1 LVLNDYL
8 THSLGARI
16 PQANIEMDVLTTSA
30 NNADEFVTV
39 TSLPKAITA
48 VDTTLD
54 LLTIEGESS
63 VFVLGDMVRLT
74 AGTIGGLSSATD
86 YYIIPYQRQKTV
98 RARLATSLQNAL
110 AGTYINLTSGTT
122 GVLTKIAEPR
132 YHGGGV
138 LKSDVEPAQ
147 NIQEVVLSMA
157 GTLAHSG
164 GKWHIYS
171 GYYKTPTISF
181 DMGDI
186 VSDIQTATKISKQE
200 RFNRIQGSYNAH
212 QNDGN
217 PSDYPLVKNDSY
229 ATQDGEIIK
238 KTRDLAFVQRPIMA
252 QRVAKCEMER
262 MRQEFSFSA
271 KFMLTAFKTMIS
283 DNIMFSF
290 PRYGWSDKVFEVV
303 SWGLTVSNDAPVI
316 DMVCRETAATCWD
329 WNNGEET
336 ATDPAPNSTLPSIR
350 IVQVPSSLA
359 VYPVEIETATG
370 DVTYKF
376 NLVWAASTDQYVV
389 NGGRYEVQFKESAE
403 TEYRPSFFLD
413 GEQTTTDIYQVNP
426 DTQYDARVRA
436 VNLYGVRSNWVTI
449 LSFTASSP
457 SGVSVRL
464 DYELFSNTP
473 TSFLDYGLFSD
484 SVTSSL
490 DYGSFV

>member
-1 LVLNDYL
+1 
-8 THSLGARI
+8 
-16 PQANIEMDVLTTSA
+16 
-30 NNADEFVTV
+30 
-39 TSLPKAITA
+39 
-48 VDTTLD
+48 
-54 LLTIEGESS
+54 
-63 VFVLGDMVRLT
+63 
-74 AGTIGGLSSATD
+74 
-86 YYIIPYQRQKTV
+86 
-98 RARLATSLQNAL
+98 
-110 AGTYINLTSGTT
+110 
-122 GVLTKIAEPR
+122 
-132 YHGGGV
+132 
-138 LKSDVEPAQ
+138 
-147 NIQEVVLSMA
+147 
-157 GTLAHSG
+157 
-164 GKWHIYS
+164 
-171 GYYKTPTISF
+171 
-181 DMGDI
+181 
-186 VSDIQTATKISKQE
+186 
-200 RFNRIQGSYNAH
+200 
-212 QNDGN
+212 
-217 PSDYPLVKNDSY
+217 
-229 ATQDGEIIK
+229 
-238 KTRDLAFVQRPIMA
+238 
-252 QRVAKCEMER
+252 

-290 PRYGWSDKVFEVV
+290 PRYGWSNKIFEVV

-457 SGVSVRL
+457 SGVTTR
-464 DYELFSNTP
+464 F
-473 TSFLDYGLFSD
+473 DYGRITDTPSL
-484 SVTSSL
+484 SL
-490 DYGSFV
+490 DYGRISDTVATSLDYGRIV